1 MFMVKVLL
9 AENHA
14 VVHDGILRLLAES
27 SGIKVLGDAFDFSEA
42 IEKARKFRPDVLIL
56 DLHMPLKPGLSSSDL
71 NGELNSCGAKVLGI
85 SFANDEDTKS
95 LARKMGAVELLDKT
109 QLGKELIPA
118 ILRLGFA
125 NDYHPSTLPA
135 KPSDVREV
143 Q

>member
-1 MFMVKVLL
+1 MVKVLL

-27 SGIKVLGDAFDFSEA
+27 SGNKVLGDAFDFSEA
-42 IEKARKFRPDVLIL
+42 ITKARKFRPDVLIL
-56 DLHMPLKPGLSSSDL
+56 DLHMPLKPGLSSNDL
-71 NGELNSCGAKVLGI
+71 TGELNSCGAKVLGI
-85 SFANDEDTKS
+85 SFANDEEAKS

-109 QLGKELIPA
+109 KLGKELIPA

-125 NDYHPSTLPA
+125 NDYPPSTLPA
-135 KPSDVREV
+135 KPRDASEV